1 VSNHVLDASALLA
14 LLNGEQGADYVQ
26 KLLSESSI
34 SSVNL
39 AEVITRLS
47 AAGMPEGEIREV
59 ISLLGLEILPFDSQ
73 QAFQAGLLLP
83 YTRSLGLS
91 LGDRACLALAQVTG
105 STALT
110 ADQAWIDVEIGIEIK
125 LIR

>member
-1 VSNHVLDASALLA
+1 VSNYVLDASALLA
-14 LLNGEQGADYVQ
+14 LLNGEQGSDYVQ

-47 AAGMPEGEIREV
+47 AVGMPEGEIREV

-73 QAFQAGLLLP
+73 QAFQAGLLIP
-83 YTRSLGLS
+83 HTRSLGLS
-91 LGDRACLALAQVTG
+91 LGDRACLALAQVTA

-110 ADQAWIDVEIGIEIK
+110 ADQSWIDLEIGVDIK